1 MLGQQFL
8 DNLAIIAIVRGQPVV
23 CFVENS
29 RVKYGGKMQ
38 HLVRLNSPIFISTEE
53 TIFKAIVSEEN
64 VLAVV

>member
-8 DNLAIIAIVRGQPVV
+8 DNLEIIANVKGHQVS

-38 HLVRLNSPIFISTEE
+38 HLVRLNTPIVISTEE

-64 VLAVV
+64 VLAVI